1 MTFGKP
7 DISAMTTDELAIFEA
22 AIVSACT
29 AHELAHWREDGY
41 RRCVEIEQ
49 FFVKFDDYEY
59 LEPEV
64 TTQTY
69 VSQYAESDASAP
81 RVAKILHFFKGGQRM
96 GYAVMEY
103 INLVSPP
110 VPEKVAEA
118 LEWLRKVPVPRDHVG
133 IGPLGNGLARHQL
146 FKNYKAPLRFS
157 SINALELYLNKALTK
172 RPRRSK
178 TVTPVS
184 LSGERLVFTQSDVD
198 ESNFGI
204 DDEGKTVLLDFA
216 EVGILPESFAS
227 HTMSSIDPFTVAVAK
242 CLTWPDSPNLY
253 SMSVIGYLL
262 WMLHDPSLGLDKDGN
277 SL

>member
-1 MTFGKP
+1 MTSGKP
-7 DISAMTTDELAIFEA
+7 DISVMTTDERAIFEA

-29 AHELAHWREDGY
+29 AHELAHFREDGY

-49 FFVKFDDYEY
+49 FFVKFDDYEFM
-59 LEPEV
+59 EPEV

-81 RVAKILHFFKGGQRM
+81 RVAKILHFFKGGHRM

-103 INLVSPP
+103 INLTSPP

-133 IGPLGNGLARHQL
+133 IGPLGKGLARHKL

-157 SINALELYLNKALTK
+157 SINALEIYLNKV
-172 RPRRSK
+172 RSHE
-178 TVTPVS
+178 TPVS

-227 HTMSSIDPFTVAVAK
+227 HTMSSMDPFTVAVAK
-242 CLTWPDSPNLY
+242 CLAWPDSPNLY
-253 SMSVIGYLL
+253 SMSVISYLL